1 MRENRKKII
10 IIKFFAYLMHGDHS
24 FHNPLHGAAICQM
37 QLLINSKNKN
47 TLFALKKKQETRTD
61 SWTHDR
67 FYVL

>member
-1 MRENRKKII
+1 
-10 IIKFFAYLMHGDHS
+10 MHGDHS
-24 FHNPLHGAAICQM
+24 FHNPLHGAEICQM